1 MTVQP
6 LSGVATLAQLQAV
19 FDSATS
25 LYVLVDPMQ
34 GEPIPVSMDAS
45 ADRAALQVARETAW
59 GRQVTAVSLDPRV
72 PLAQSQHPYLV
83 TLHGAGDEWL
93 SDTLGMALA
102 ERGASQAD
110 GLASEGT
117 GIHRISWLQTS
128 LFADDLAEVLAPML
142 RVNTSAW
149 TDARYMRLADRRV
162 FDWLRHVV
170 GDARVAAQ
178 FGRIRRWVYLDARG
192 RSEQLTHAQ
201 DEIEPLRLTTEEW
214 TLFMQGERMHVTA
227 ARWLGELER
236 SDDHALWECVQ
247 QDDGMYA
254 RIAASLDRTELA
266 AQRWPSRFVDARDR
280 SAWAALDLL
289 HPGLERDARVQ
300 TALQAQPGEEGE
312 PAETL
317 HTLSGAL
324 RALMLKGIPS

>member
-6 LSGVATLAQLQAV
+6 LSGVSTLAQLQAA

-34 GEPIPVSMDAS
+34 GEPIPASTDAS
-45 ADRAALQVARETAW
+45 ADCAAQQVARETAW
-59 GRQVTAVSLDPRV
+59 GRQVTSVPLDPRV
-72 PLAQSQHPYLV
+72 PLMHSQYPYLV
-83 TLHGAGDEWL
+83 TLQGAGDEWL
-93 SDTLGMALA
+93 SDTLDIALA

-110 GLASEGT
+110 GLSSDGT
-117 GIHRISWLQTS
+117 GIHRIGWLQTS
-128 LFADDLAEVLAPML
+128 LFAEDLAEVLASML

-178 FGRIRRWVYLDARG
+178 FGRLRRWVYLDARG
-192 RSEQLTHAQ
+192 RIEQLTHAG
-201 DEIEPLRLTTEEW
+201 DEIAPLRLTAEEW
-214 TLFMQGERMHVTA
+214 ALFMQGERMHATA
-227 ARWLGELER
+227 ARWLGEVAR
-236 SDDHALWECVQ
+236 SDDHALWERVR
-247 QDDGMYA
+247 QDDDIYA
-254 RIAASLDRTELA
+254 RVTVSLDRADLA
-266 AQRWPSRFVDARDR
+266 AQRWPLRFVHARDR
-280 SAWAALDLL
+280 SAWAALELL

-300 TALQAQPGEEGE
+300 AALQSGLGEESG

-324 RALMLKGIPS
+324 RALMLKGISS

>member
-6 LSGVATLAQLQAV
+6 LSGVATLAQLEAI

-45 ADRAALQVARETAW
+45 ADYAERKVARETAW
-59 GRQVTAVSLDPRV
+59 GRQVTAVPLDPRV

-83 TLHGAGDEWL
+83 TLQGAGDEWL
-93 SDTLGMALA
+93 ADTFDMALA
-102 ERGASQAD
+102 EREASQAD
-110 GLASEGT
+110 GLMSDGT

-149 TDARYMRLADRRV
+149 TAARYVRLADRRV

-170 GDARVAAQ
+170 GDARVASQ
-178 FGRIRRWVYLDARG
+178 FGRLRRWVYLDAHG
-192 RSEQLTHAQ
+192 RIAQLTHAG
-201 DEIEPLRLTTEEW
+201 DEVVPLRLTAEEW
-214 TLFMQGERMHVTA
+214 ELFIRGEWMHVTA
-227 ARWLGELER
+227 ARWLGELVR
-236 SDDHALWECVQ
+236 SEDRSLWERVR
-247 QDDGMYA
+247 QDDDIYA
-254 RIAASLDRTELA
+254 RIAASLDRAELV
-266 AQRWPSRFVDARDR
+266 AQRWPSRFVHFRDR

-289 HPGLERDARVQ
+289 HPGLERDARVR
-300 TALQAQPGEEGE
+300 TVLQAPPEEEGGS
-312 PAETL
+312 AETM
-317 HTLSGAL
+317 HTLSGTL
-324 RALMLKGIPS
+324 RALMLKGISS

>member
-1 MTVQP
+1 MQEI
-6 LSGVATLAQLQAV
+6 

-45 ADRAALQVARETAW
+45 ADRAALQVAREKAW

-72 PLAQSQHPYLV
+72 PLAKSQHPYLV
-83 TLHGAGDEWL
+83 TLHGASDEWL
-93 SDTLGMALA
+93 SDTFDMALA
-102 ERGASQAD
+102 EREASQAD
-110 GLASEGT
+110 GLASDGT

-128 LFADDLAEVLAPML
+128 LFGDDLAEVLAPML

-178 FGRIRRWVYLDARG
+178 FGRLRRWVYLDARG
-192 RSEQLTHAQ
+192 RIEQLTHAQ
-201 DEIEPLRLTTEEW
+201 DEIEPLRLTAEEW
-214 TLFMQGERMHVTA
+214 ALFMQGERMHVTT
-227 ARWLGELER
+227 ARWLGELAR
-236 SDDHALWECVQ
+236 SGDRALCEGVW
-247 QDDGMYA
+247 QDDDIYT
-254 RIAASLDRTELA
+254 RVVASLDRAELA
-266 AQRWPSRFVDARDR
+266 AQRWPSRFVHPRDR

-289 HPGLERDARVQ
+289 HPGLERDVRVR
-300 TALQAQPGEEGE
+300 TFLQAPPEEESGL
-312 PAETL
+312 AENM
-317 HTLSGAL
+317 HTLSDTL
-324 RALMLKGIPS
+324 RALMLKGISS